1 MSCDDLCGFGGL
13 PCGGPG
19 CTSPCRVYAALRSD
33 GPLDHTITAPRRV
46 ELVDCES
53 GRVVLDLPSDLQA
66 RIVAAASDAGMG
78 VAEWMELVLAERG
91 RA

>member
-1 MSCDDLCGFGGL
+1 MKKWTCPPNFGMGCPSDYEPDL
-13 PCGGPG
+13 
-19 CTSPCRVYAALRSD
+19 
-33 GPLDHTITAPRRV
+33 TITATRRV

-78 VAEWMELVLAERG
+78 VAEWVELVLSERG

>member
-13 PCGGPG
+13 PCGEPD
-19 CTSPCRVYAALRSD
+19 CTSPYRVHS
-33 GPLDHTITAPRRV
+33 DHTITAPRLV

-78 VAEWMELVLAERG
+78 VGEWMELVLSERG
-91 RA
+91 KA